1 MEFRAF
7 LGVFM
12 QNHRSRP
19 CISCRG
25 KNFLLLLQHLVP
37 NHRIMFSFDWQSS
50 QAEAC
55 VALANVSLG
64 FIVYWFLSQSPR
76 VKKYFERRYATE
88 QALLYEVLFQ
98 RYCGFVFLGFV
109 PALLTF
115 AFVPQKGWAAY
126 GVQASFSAESAY
138 WILGLSALIIPIN
151 YLNAPKA
158 DNLAMYPQ
166 IRLKQWS
173 KWTFVHEYSS
183 WAAYL
188 VAYELLFRGFL
199 LFGTL
204 PLMGAWTAM
213 VLNTAIYALVHVPK
227 GQKEAIGAIPL
238 GLLLS
243 YITLQTGEI
252 WVALVV
258 HVVLAWS
265 NSFFSFRAHPD
276 MRKA

>member
-1 MEFRAF
+1 MYHI
-7 LGVFM
+7 L
-12 QNHRSRP
+12 
-19 CISCRG
+19 
-25 KNFLLLLQHLVP
+25 
-37 NHRIMFSFDWQSS
+37 MFSFDWQSS

-55 VALANVSLG
+55 VALVNVAIG

-76 VKKYFERRYATE
+76 VQRYFRQRYATE

-98 RYCGFVFLGFV
+98 RYCGFVFLGLV

-115 AFVPQKGWAAY
+115 GLVPDKGWASY
-126 GVQASFSAESAY
+126 GLRASFSSESLY
-138 WILGLSALIIPIN
+138 WILGLSALIIPLN
-151 YLNAPKA
+151 YLNAPKP

-166 IRLKQWS
+166 IRLKV
-173 KWTFVHEYSS
+173 WTKQSFFHEYSS

-188 VAYELLFRGFL
+188 LAYELLFRGFL

-204 PLMGAWTAM
+204 PLMGAWGAI

-227 GQKEAIGAIPL
+227 GQKEAVGAIPL

-258 HVVLAWS
+258 HIVLAWG